1 MNDPAQPPGVAAM
14 RGSRIA
20 VGCIGAFMVPFFG
33 AGLMLLVQA
42 WRELQRGAPVQS
54 IVVLLGSGCL
64 FCGVALTIVAVA
76 IWGTRV
82 AASQLALRTSNPET
96 PWHWRP
102 DWVAGVIKEN
112 RVGQALF
119 LWPFAIFWNAV
130 SLPVW
135 FVMSRELAKQ
145 NRAVLI
151 TLIFPIVG
159 VGLIAAAIYATA
171 RRAKFGASTCTVDRI
186 PLQPGATFYGELRLH
201 SQQRPEAGFRF
212 VLTSIRAITT
222 GSGKSRS
229 TRENV
234 LWQETRV
241 VSASTAAESPDGMRV
256 PFSFELP
263 PDAESTDERQ
273 TDNRVLWRLEASA
286 ELPGVDYYAIFELP
300 VFRTGHDAELE
311 AKVATYRLAHREE
324 FVRRELP
331 PDSQV
336 TIEPL
341 PSGGFEF
348 RIRPRR
354 DFGSI
359 AGSMLFLIIWCGAIA
374 LMLKLDAPIVFPIF
388 FAFFALLI
396 LLGMI
401 DAFFG
406 RSVVTAERAGLSIR
420 RSWLGR
426 GTTTNVAA
434 SDIESIVVKPI
445 GSATKPVYDVEVRLR
460 TRPVPKTLGCYLK
473 EKDDAEIVAARMW
486 RAVGR
491 E

>member
-1 MNDPAQPPGVAAM
+1 
-14 RGSRIA
+14 
-20 VGCIGAFMVPFFG
+20 MVPFFG
-33 AGLMLLVQA
+33 GGAMLLVQA
-42 WRELQRGAPVQS
+42 WRELQRGAPVRS
-54 IVVLLGSGCL
+54 IVVLLVAGCL
-64 FCGVALTIVAVA
+64 FCGVALTIVVVV
-76 IWGTRV
+76 IRGTRV

-102 DWVAGVIKEN
+102 DWVAGVIKES
-112 RVGQALF
+112 RAGQALF

-135 FVMSRELAKQ
+135 FLISRELVKQ

-151 TLIFPIVG
+151 TLLFPIIG
-159 VGLIAAAIYATA
+159 VGLIAAAIYVTA
-171 RRAKFGASTCTVDRI
+171 RRAKFGASTCTIDRI
-186 PLQPGATFYGELRLH
+186 PLQPGTTFHGEVRLR
-201 SQQRPEAGFRF
+201 SRQRPEAGFSF

-241 VSASTAAESPDGMRV
+241 VSSSTAAPSPDGMRV

-273 TDNRVLWRLEASA
+273 TDNRVLWRLEVSA

-374 LMLKLDAPIVFPIF
+374 LMLNLGAPILFPIF
-388 FAFFALLI
+388 FALFALLI
-396 LLGMI
+396 LVGMI

-406 RSVVTAERAGLSIR
+406 RSVITAERAGLVIR
-420 RSWLGR
+420 RSWLGYAR
-426 GTTTNVAA
+426 ATNIAP
-434 SDIESIVVKPI
+434 SDIESIVIKPI
-445 GSATKPVYDVEVRLR
+445 GSGTKPVYDVEVRLK
-460 TRPVPKTLGCYLK
+460 TQPVAKTLGCYLK